1 MKGDIQGLL
10 QSSPPLL
17 LAGFPAERCPDPWCR
32 RLALALAL
40 ASGTILEAFDSG

>member
-1 MKGDIQGLL
+1 MKEDIQGLL

-32 RLALALAL
+32 RLALALA
-40 ASGTILEAFDSG
+40 SGTILEAFDSG

>member
-17 LAGFPAERCPDPWCR
+17 LAGFPAEGCPDPWCR
-32 RLALALAL
+32 RLAL

>member
-10 QSSPPLL
+10 QSSPPLR
-17 LAGFPAERCPDPWCR
+17 LAGFPAEGCPDPWCR
-32 RLALALAL
+32 RLAL